1 MISPDTAH
9 ASGCVVRGPG
19 ARQAV
24 SGEPAFFTILSRDR
38 YGNTVRS
45 GGNEF
50 RAEVHVKG
58 PYEKDVVPCSV
69 TDEGNGVYE
78 GSYTVQIGGRHEL
91 HLSMRGQA
99 LAGSPFELL
108 VHSGETYAPNCE
120 VDTRRLQTKVRRRL
134 HGICGAWRTQRVRPV
149 HVLRRQVSTLVD
161 AVLGRAPLHP
171 RVLCP

>member
-1 MISPDTAH
+1 MLDGIQVGGEIECMISPDTAH

-91 HLSMRGQA
+91 HSRSR
-99 LAGSPFELL
+99 AG
-108 VHSGETYAPNCE
+108 A
-120 VDTRRLQTKVRRRL
+120 RRLAVRAAR
-134 HGICGAWRTQRVRPV
+134 A
-149 HVLRRQVSTLVD
+149 
-161 AVLGRAPLHP
+161 LG
-171 RVLCP
+171 